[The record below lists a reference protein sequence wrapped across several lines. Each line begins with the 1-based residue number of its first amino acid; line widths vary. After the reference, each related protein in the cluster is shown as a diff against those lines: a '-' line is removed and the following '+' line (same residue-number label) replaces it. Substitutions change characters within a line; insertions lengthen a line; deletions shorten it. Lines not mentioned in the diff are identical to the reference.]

1 VTATRLSIVIP
12 ALNESAN
19 LARNL
24 PRLLRGEPDAEVV
37 VVDGGSEDD
46 SRETVAGLPPV
57 RWLVSD
63 RGRARQMNA
72 GALATRGDVLLFLH
86 ADTVLP
92 DGASAAIREAL
103 IDPAVIGGRFDVC
116 LDSPRLLLAI
126 VGWMMNQRSRL
137 TRISTGDQAIFVRRA
152 TFEAVGGF
160 ADIPLME
167 DIDFTRR
174 VKRQGRMAALR
185 LRVTTSARKWE
196 REGVVRT
203 IVLMWTLRLLYA
215 LGVSPTRLHRWYYG
229 QPARRWL
236 ARS

>member
-12 ALNESAN
+12 ALNESVN

-24 PRLLRGEPDAEVV
+24 PRLVTREPDAEVV

-46 SRETVAGLPPV
+46 SRETVV
-57 RWLVSD
+57 RVPSVQWLVSA

-72 GALATRGDVLLFLH
+72 GARATQGDVLIFLH
-86 ADTVLP
+86 AYTVLP
-92 DGASAAIREAL
+92 DGAGAAIREAL
-103 IDPAVIGGRFDVC
+103 LDPAVVGGRFDVR
-116 LDSPRLLLAI
+116 LDSPRLLLAV

-137 TRISTGDQAIFVRRA
+137 TGISTGDQAIFVRRA
-152 TFEAVGGF
+152 VFDAVGGF

-174 VKRQGRMAALR
+174 LKRRGRMAALR
-185 LRVTTSARKWE
+185 LRVTTSARKWQ

-215 LGVSPTRLHRWYYG
+215 LGVSPARLHRWYY
-229 QPARRWL
+229 R
-236 ARS
+236 